1 LGYAKRSGGEVAV
14 DREEWPEL
22 PTFERRQ
29 IVRGFFEV
37 VVPKLERWVRA
48 KPDDVLIAPI

>member
-1 LGYAKRSGGEVAV
+1 MGYAKRSGGEVAV

-37 VVPKLERWVRA
+37 VVPKLERWARA
-48 KPDDVLIAPI
+48 KPDDMLIAPI